1 MITQWIDKNKFDIL
15 DELPDCPTITVSDYD
30 KYKDIRA
37 DLKYNGTIWINAW
50 ASDEDF
56 DVAPRYVERYSGI
69 KYGSVFNRFERS
81 EQAYGYTY
89 VNYNISEDGKTREIL
104 LDAANFGPMCIQ
116 EGVDEKYMNEDCLY
130 LNLWRPSLW
139 KQTLNT
145 TSKCRHK
152 FIGGGLLRKD
162 CEVITTTKTIDTD
175 GSIRKEINT
184 NKTSEVVAMGAGD
197 RSLLEEDTRIYRK
210 PGD

>member
-1 MITQWIDKNKFDIL
+1 MNMATFLGRISLCTLLLLICELLSPCFLFVQSNEESRRLQKETVTRDGDWVITQWIDKNKFDIL
-15 DELPDCPTITVSDYD
+15 DDLPDCPTITVTDYD

-89 VNYNISEDGKTREIL
+89 VNYNISDENNKTREIL
-104 LDAANFGPMCIQ
+104 LDATRFGPMCIQ
-116 EGVDEKYMNEDCLY
+116 EGVAEK
-130 LNLWRPSLW
+130 
-139 KQTLNT
+139 
-145 TSKCRHK
+145 
-152 FIGGGLLRKD
+152 
-162 CEVITTTKTIDTD
+162 
-175 GSIRKEINT
+175 
-184 NKTSEVVAMGAGD
+184 
-197 RSLLEEDTRIYRK
+197 
-210 PGD
+210 